1 MRFFFQLVFSGIATG
16 AIYGLV
22 AVGYSITFA
31 TMRILNFGLGM
42 WVMLG
47 AMMAYTL
54 YGTLG
59 LPLVA
64 TAVILTLG
72 LGLLGLVAERVSVF
86 PFVRAGSDVWV
97 MSTLAVGFLF
107 INAAELIWGRHP
119 LPVPP
124 FLGKDP
130 VRFAGVGLY
139 PQEIL
144 IVVVACLVMVAL
156 DLFYQRTLSGKAFR
170 AAAFSADV
178 TGLMGIDPRRIAML
192 AYALSGCVAGL
203 AGLMVAPVTLAE
215 PQMGTVLGL
224 KAFAIAIIGGLEAGR
239 GIFVCGL
246 MYGVMETL
254 LAGYLWTG
262 VRDIIGFTLMI
273 FVLLVRPNGIFGR
286 AAVERA

>member
-1 MRFFFQLVFSGIATG
+1 
-16 AIYGLV
+16 
-22 AVGYSITFA
+22 
-31 TMRILNFGLGM
+31 M

-47 AMMAYTL
+47 AMGAYTL

-59 LPLVA
+59 LPIAA
-64 TAVILTLG
+64 TMAILTVVLG
-72 LGLLGLVAERVSVF
+72 VLGVVAERVSVF

-97 MSTLAVGFLF
+97 MSTLAVGLLF
-107 INAAELIWGRHP
+107 INAAEILWGRHP

-130 VRFAGVGLY
+130 VTFAGVGLY

-144 IVVVACLVMVAL
+144 IVAVACLVMVAL
-156 DLFYQRTLSGKAFR
+156 DVFYQHTLSGKAFR
-170 AAAFSADV
+170 AAAFSADM
-178 TGLMGIDPRRIAML
+178 TSLMGINPRRMAML
-192 AYALSGCVAGL
+192 AYALSGCLAGL
-203 AGLMVAPVTLAE
+203 AGLLVAPVTLAE

-246 MYGVMETL
+246 MYGMVETL

-262 VRDIIGFTLMI
+262 IRDIIGFTLMI
-273 FVLLVRPNGIFGR
+273 LVLLIRPSGIFGR
-286 AAVERA
+286 AAAERA